1 VDDAAKLETVKQ
13 YLRRKYATN
22 VEGLKTLADRI
33 AESAVKAVTITG
45 QTFEGGSAQGVITF
59 EKLAYLNAVEQ
70 LILELDP
77 DNTPK
82 APPAVAFADFSS
94 SHLET

>member
-1 VDDAAKLETVKQ
+1 MDDAAKLETVKQ

-33 AESAVKAVTITG
+33 AESAVKSVTITG
-45 QTFEGGSAQGVITF
+45 QTFEGGSAQGQITF
-59 EKLAYLNAVEQ
+59 EKLAYLSAVEQ

-77 DNTPK
+77 DNTPT
-82 APPAVAFADFSS
+82 APAAVSYADFSS
-94 SHLET
+94 SQTET